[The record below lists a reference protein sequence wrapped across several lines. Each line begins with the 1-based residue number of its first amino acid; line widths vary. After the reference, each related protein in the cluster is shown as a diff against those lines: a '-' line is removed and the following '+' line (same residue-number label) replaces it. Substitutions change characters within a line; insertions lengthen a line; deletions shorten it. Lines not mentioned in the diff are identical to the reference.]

1 MLLQQGLTR
10 SFDFRFQ
17 LMRSILLSTSLRAIG
32 LNGAGIMEVAN
43 LGAQVDEGVDA
54 SLREGTMYE
63 RSGLVEP
70 ELLLCLSDKGRRN
83 ATS

>member
-54 SLREGTMYE
+54 SLREGTM
-63 RSGLVEP
+63 RTV
-70 ELLLCLSDKGRRN
+70 
-83 ATS
+83 AAQWTSIARLPVG